1 MKMQKVLGSL
11 LMLVC
16 IALVAFSPGSMASPI
31 QTDTEEV
38 TAMVDH
44 SSAPV
49 TIVVYVGLD
58 APTCLAVVPGTFPT
72 YTEGKERTMPS
83 LDLSFNDYA
92 SYTPQRHAT
101 NWRLWEYKFAIST
114 EKTPLHKLFS
124 GNSRRARDG
133 VSC

>member
-58 APTCLAVVPGTFPT
+58 APTCLAVVPGTVVT
-72 YTEGKERTMPS
+72 YTEGNERTMPS
-83 LDLSFNDYA
+83 LGIIGYSYA
-92 SYTPQRHAT
+92 SDNPQSDAFSR
-101 NWRLWEYKFAIST
+101 RLWERKHSLFSS
-114 EKTPLHKLFS
+114 KTPLRNVFTGS
-124 GNSRRARDG
+124 SRRARDG